1 MIIKRLAMYNFGV
14 YAGENTFE
22 FSLDKPVVLI
32 GGMNGRGKTTFL
44 EAILLSLYGSNS
56 NAYKESGAS
65 TYGQYL
71 RNHINKSS
79 WDRRAYVEMTF
90 VQNEN
95 IHTEYTIHREWD
107 AHSKRTTESI
117 DVKENGVCN
126 EFLTQNW
133 NLFIENIVPYALSSF
148 YFFDGEKIAELALDD
163 SNEQIKHSIRSM
175 LGLTILDVLKNDLG
189 KSIKKNSRVGASQN
203 TVELLRIQQEKE
215 ELTNALAKKEQELA
229 TIREQISSAKSIIEE
244 LHRQYEIKGG
254 NMLKQHSALM
264 QKRADLQA
272 EMEQNREQLIELTA
286 SELPLIMVI
295 NLIRD
300 IKMQA
305 EDEHHDFIMQQ
316 SIEQIEIFLQKFLS
330 ENKDAAVCRE
340 FVDYIKSQTTAEGA
354 ESVYKVSDYAL
365 FQLNTLLDSTL
376 ETSRQAAKT
385 LLAKEQEL
393 QKKLDDIESHLSID
407 VNETEIAQSFS
418 TIRKKEADLV
428 RLQVVESTLLSE
440 LSSLQFAVDSKVTEY
455 NRTVE
460 VFLAQVSG
468 FENAERLTKY
478 ANMALRIIDAYSVK
492 VQKQKTDLLG
502 ATITSCY
509 RQLANKKNLIREVR
523 MDAVSLEIT
532 YYDNEGTLI
541 PKLSLSAG
549 EKQLM
554 VIAVLWALAICS
566 KKKLPVIIDTPL
578 SRLDSAHRT
587 SLVKNYFPHASEQ
600 TIILST
606 DSEIDHNYYE
616 LLKHAIGDEF
626 TLQYDDTTRSTS
638 ILKGYFQKP

>member
-148 YFFDGEKIAELALDD
+148 YFFDGEKIVELALDD

-203 TVELLRIQQEKE
+203 TAELLRIQQEKE

-244 LHRQYEIKGG
+244 LHRQYEIK
-254 NMLKQHSALM
+254 
-264 QKRADLQA
+264 
-272 EMEQNREQLIELTA
+272 
-286 SELPLIMVI
+286 V
-295 NLIRD
+295 
-300 IKMQA
+300 
-305 EDEHHDFIMQQ
+305 
-316 SIEQIEIFLQKFLS
+316 
-330 ENKDAAVCRE
+330 
-340 FVDYIKSQTTAEGA
+340 
-354 ESVYKVSDYAL
+354 
-365 FQLNTLLDSTL
+365 
-376 ETSRQAAKT
+376 
-385 LLAKEQEL
+385 
-393 QKKLDDIESHLSID
+393 
-407 VNETEIAQSFS
+407 
-418 TIRKKEADLV
+418 
-428 RLQVVESTLLSE
+428 
-440 LSSLQFAVDSKVTEY
+440 
-455 NRTVE
+455 
-460 VFLAQVSG
+460 
-468 FENAERLTKY
+468 
-478 ANMALRIIDAYSVK
+478 
-492 VQKQKTDLLG
+492 
-502 ATITSCY
+502 
-509 RQLANKKNLIREVR
+509 
-523 MDAVSLEIT
+523 
-532 YYDNEGTLI
+532 
-541 PKLSLSAG
+541 
-549 EKQLM
+549 
-554 VIAVLWALAICS
+554 
-566 KKKLPVIIDTPL
+566 
-578 SRLDSAHRT
+578 
-587 SLVKNYFPHASEQ
+587 
-600 TIILST
+600 
-606 DSEIDHNYYE
+606 
-616 LLKHAIGDEF
+616 
-626 TLQYDDTTRSTS
+626 
-638 ILKGYFQKP
+638 

>member
-203 TVELLRIQQEKE
+203 TAELLRIQQEKE
-215 ELTNALAKKEQELA
+215 ELINALAKKEQELA
-229 TIREQISSAKSIIEE
+229 TIREQISSAKFIIEE
-244 LHRQYEIKGG
+244 LHRQ
-254 NMLKQHSALM
+254 
-264 QKRADLQA
+264 
-272 EMEQNREQLIELTA
+272 
-286 SELPLIMVI
+286 
-295 NLIRD
+295 
-300 IKMQA
+300 
-305 EDEHHDFIMQQ
+305 
-316 SIEQIEIFLQKFLS
+316 
-330 ENKDAAVCRE
+330 
-340 FVDYIKSQTTAEGA
+340 
-354 ESVYKVSDYAL
+354 
-365 FQLNTLLDSTL
+365 
-376 ETSRQAAKT
+376 
-385 LLAKEQEL
+385 
-393 QKKLDDIESHLSID
+393 
-407 VNETEIAQSFS
+407 
-418 TIRKKEADLV
+418 
-428 RLQVVESTLLSE
+428 
-440 LSSLQFAVDSKVTEY
+440 
-455 NRTVE
+455 
-460 VFLAQVSG
+460 
-468 FENAERLTKY
+468 
-478 ANMALRIIDAYSVK
+478 
-492 VQKQKTDLLG
+492 
-502 ATITSCY
+502 
-509 RQLANKKNLIREVR
+509 
-523 MDAVSLEIT
+523 
-532 YYDNEGTLI
+532 
-541 PKLSLSAG
+541 
-549 EKQLM
+549 
-554 VIAVLWALAICS
+554 
-566 KKKLPVIIDTPL
+566 
-578 SRLDSAHRT
+578 
-587 SLVKNYFPHASEQ
+587 
-600 TIILST
+600 
-606 DSEIDHNYYE
+606 
-616 LLKHAIGDEF
+616 
-626 TLQYDDTTRSTS
+626 
-638 ILKGYFQKP
+638 